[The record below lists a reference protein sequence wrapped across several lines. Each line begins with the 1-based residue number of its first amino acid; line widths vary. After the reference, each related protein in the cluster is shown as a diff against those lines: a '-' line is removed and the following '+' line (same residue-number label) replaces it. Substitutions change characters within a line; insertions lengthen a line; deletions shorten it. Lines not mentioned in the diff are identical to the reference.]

1 MLFHPRCITKIE
13 TYGALVKKQLAE
25 CLVQSRLDYNSSVLE
40 PLPVYLMKRLTRVQS
55 SAAGFVTNRYA
66 TEKDVIKLGWL
77 PLQERREHNLLKLA
91 HKALHRHSSQ
101 WSN

>member
-1 MLFHPRCITKIE
+1 
-13 TYGALVKKQLAE
+13 
-25 CLVQSRLDYNSSVLE
+25 
-40 PLPVYLMKRLTRVQS
+40 MKRLTRVQS

-101 WSN
+101 WPT